1 MGMAKTLSW
10 KKTTGIVDGCVNFLL
25 FREFL
30 MPGLIDTHI
39 HAAQFPNAGLGYDL
53 PLLQWLEKYTFP
65 TEAKFSQL
73 QFAHETYSRVV
84 VRI

>member
-1 MGMAKTLSW
+1 
-10 KKTTGIVDGCVNFLL
+10 
-25 FREFL
+25 

-84 VRI
+84 VRL